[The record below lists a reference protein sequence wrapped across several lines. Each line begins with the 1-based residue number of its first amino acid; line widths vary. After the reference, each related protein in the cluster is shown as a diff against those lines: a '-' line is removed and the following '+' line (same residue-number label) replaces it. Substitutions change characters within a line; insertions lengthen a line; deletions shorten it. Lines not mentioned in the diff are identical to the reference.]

1 MPLITQNTPLGSAF
15 GGKIASLNYNYQ
27 PNSQPST
34 ATITIVSENN
44 KFIEP
49 ELLSDFVIPKL
60 RAKTKITQVQYND
73 DGNSKV
79 LQIELQDR
87 LSFILDKNLILVRG
101 IHSSGID
108 DDKISGSWGFY
119 QSSGIPDSIRK
130 ARFAKGVKKIGNIAI
145 IGSFRTTLTFDA
157 EELPNGKLEKIETVQ
172 NAEYINGNLV
182 FKDKIRNFDQ
192 KVKEQHY
199 SAKNAWGYS
208 LEELLQA
215 INSFGLKVVGSTFFS
230 GNNRYVFTE
239 SGSIRNVLSGCLS
252 KLGKSFYVDPI
263 DESIVITD
271 NAFITRI
278 NQNIANIYRGNI
290 SNLGAT
296 SLNVKKS
303 CTEVTGRH
311 FVVRSSRDV
320 ETSGGGNSNEVGGSG
335 SGGGGSMARPPM
347 ASIFSKVF
355 YDKSDVEIIDR
366 KEKALLERIAYLYG
380 RGMDDSL
387 IELYLFSLGKKYD
400 PKNWSSKGDKAFYG
414 GTFSDESTFLDK
426 TNFQKAVKKEEKKSK
441 PVWQEEL
448 ELNVPHEFD
457 IEKLFGAFPNTRT
470 GKINGV
476 IRSGVLAAASPD
488 KLREYVED
496 FIFIAKGVFISTP
509 IQSERRALGWDFLDT
524 RGLKI
529 IGPFKSSEKIKTI
542 SELAPIQRLFD
553 RVGGNANLTI
563 DNLRKAAGQSA
574 GLGKD
579 PYYYIG
585 VTENKELSV
594 GPNFNQAYD
603 MASLLKKNICLFNM
617 IESNDSAPQ
626 QYLFYTNDAE
636 KIINDIEK
644 VNLKAWEYTFEEG
657 LSQVVIR
664 YNYQSIADRRPDKNP
679 GQEDSDQ
686 EDSNQEDSEDKPGA
700 GDVPTITNIA
710 HKFSNL
716 RLSSRVELDFYEGSV
731 GESQAVLQNTN
742 QVSIEQDGPFYEV
755 SVEYFRPPLITDL
768 NVNDGFS
775 SLSCS
780 FAGTNGVSTTISY
793 STRKYQNVD
802 KSVITQIGSSNI
814 NASNI
819 DRTPAFAKNKSRSR
833 K

>member
-44 KFIEP
+44 QFIEP

-60 RAKTKITQVQYND
+60 NAKTKITQVQYND

-108 DDKISGSWGFY
+108 DDKINGSWSFY
-119 QSSGIPDSIRK
+119 QSSGLPDSIRK
-130 ARFAKGVKKIGNIAI
+130 ANFAKGVKKIDNIAL

-157 EELPNGKLEKIETVQ
+157 EELPNGELEKIETVQ
-172 NAEYINGNLV
+172 NAEYINGQLS
-182 FKDKIRNFDQ
+182 FKDNIRNFDQ

-199 SAKNAWGYS
+199 SSENAWGYS

-215 INSFGLKVVGSTFFS
+215 INSFGLKVRGSTFFS

-252 KLGKSFYVDPI
+252 KLGKSFYVDPV

-271 NAFITRI
+271 NSFITKI
-278 NQNIANIYRGNI
+278 NKNIENIYKGNV

-303 CTEVTGRH
+303 CTEVSGRH
-311 FVVRSSRDV
+311 FVVKSSRTP
-320 ETSGGGNSNEVGGSG
+320 ETNGRGNSNEGGPG
-335 SGGGGSMARPPM
+335 TIPRPPM
-347 ASIFSKVF
+347 TSIFSKVF
-355 YDKSDVEIIDR
+355 YDRSEVQIIDNQ
-366 KEKALLERIAYLYG
+366 EKALLRRIAYLYG
-380 RGMDDSL
+380 RGMDDYL
-387 IELYLFSLGKKYD
+387 IQLYLFSLGKKYD

-414 GTFSDESTFLDK
+414 GTLPDGSTFLDK
-426 TNFQKAVKKEEKKSK
+426 TKFIKAAKGEKETKQAWQVKLEEE
-441 PVWQEEL
+441 P
-448 ELNVPHEFD
+448 PHGFD
-457 IEKLFGAFPNTRT
+457 MGKLFGAFPNTRT
-470 GKINGV
+470 GRVKDGRQEILRAN
-476 IRSGVLAAASPD
+476 ILAAASPD
-488 KLREYVED
+488 KVRAYVED

-509 IQSERRALGWDFLDT
+509 IQSLRRALGWDLVDT

-574 GLGKD
+574 GLGRD

-585 VTENKELSV
+585 VTENKELPV
-594 GPNFNQAYD
+594 GPKFNQAYD
-603 MASLLKKNICLFNM
+603 IAGLLEKNIYLFNLQQSA
-617 IESNDSAPQ
+617 IEPQ
-626 QYLFYTNDAE
+626 QYLIYTNNAE

-644 VNLKAWEYTFEEG
+644 VCLQAWEYTFEG
-657 LSQVVIR
+657 DLTQVVIR

-679 GQEDSDQ
+679 
-686 EDSNQEDSEDKPGA
+686 SNEPGSE
-700 GDVPTITNIA
+700 DVPTFMNIA

-731 GESQAVLQNTN
+731 GESASVLQNTN
-742 QVSIEQDGPFYEV
+742 QVSIEQDGPFYQA
-755 SVEYFRPPLITDL
+755 SVEYFRPPLISDL

-793 STRKYQNVD
+793 STSKYQNVD

-814 NASNI
+814 NASNL
-819 DRTPAFAKNKSRSR
+819 DSTPAFAKNKSS
-833 K
+833 KK

>member
-27 PNSQPST
+27 PNSQPSS

-44 KFIEP
+44 QFIEP

-60 RAKTKITQVQYND
+60 NAKTKITQVQYND

-108 DDKISGSWGFY
+108 DDKINGSWSFY
-119 QSSGIPDSIRK
+119 QSSGLPDSIRK
-130 ARFAKGVKKIGNIAI
+130 ANFAKGVKKIDNIAL

-157 EELPNGKLEKIETVQ
+157 EELPNGELEKIETVQ
-172 NAEYINGNLV
+172 NAEYINGQLS
-182 FKDKIRNFDQ
+182 FKDNIRNFDQ

-199 SAKNAWGYS
+199 SSENAWGYS

-215 INSFGLKVVGSTFFS
+215 INSFGLKVRGSTFFS

-252 KLGKSFYVDPI
+252 KLGKSFYVDPV

-271 NAFITRI
+271 NSFITKI
-278 NQNIANIYRGNI
+278 NKNIENIYKGNV

-303 CTEVTGRH
+303 CTEVSGRH
-311 FVVRSSRDV
+311 FVVKSSRTP
-320 ETSGGGNSNEVGGSG
+320 ETNGRGNSNEGGPG
-335 SGGGGSMARPPM
+335 TIPRPPM
-347 ASIFSKVF
+347 TSIFSKVF
-355 YDKSDVEIIDR
+355 YDRSEVQIIDNQ
-366 KEKALLERIAYLYG
+366 EKALLRRIAYLYG
-380 RGMDDSL
+380 RGMDDYL
-387 IELYLFSLGKKYD
+387 IQLYLFSLGKKYD

-414 GTFSDESTFLDK
+414 GTLPDGSTFLDK
-426 TNFQKAVKKEEKKSK
+426 TKFIKAAKGEKETKQT
-441 PVWQEEL
+441 WQETL
-448 ELNVPHEFD
+448 EANPPHGFD
-457 IEKLFGAFPNTRT
+457 MGKLFGAFPNTRT
-470 GKINGV
+470 GRVKDGKQEILRAN
-476 IRSGVLAAASPD
+476 ILAAASPD
-488 KLREYVED
+488 KVRAYVED

-509 IQSERRALGWDFLDT
+509 IQSLRRALGWDLVDT

-574 GLGKD
+574 GLGGN

-585 VTENKELSV
+585 VTENKELPV
-594 GPNFNQAYD
+594 GPKFNQAYD
-603 MASLLKKNICLFNM
+603 IAGLLEKNIYLFNL
-617 IESNDSAPQ
+617 EQSATEAQ
-626 QYLFYTNDAE
+626 QYLIYTNNAE

-644 VNLKAWEYTFEEG
+644 VCLQAWEYTFEG
-657 LSQVVIR
+657 DLTQVVIR

-679 GQEDSDQ
+679 SQQD
-686 EDSNQEDSEDKPGA
+686 DKPGSD
-700 GDVPTITNIA
+700 DVPTFMNIA

-731 GESQAVLQNTN
+731 GESASVLQNTN
-742 QVSIEQDGPFYEV
+742 QVSIEQDGPFYQA

-793 STRKYQNVD
+793 STSKYQNVD

-814 NASNI
+814 NASNL
-819 DRTPAFAKNKSRSR
+819 DGTPAFAKNKSR